1 MAKLLLGEPAPNF
14 ALADSQG
21 QTIELA
27 RLRGAPV
34 LLNFFKSDCSWCQV
48 EIPKLAEVYRR
59 HADLDL
65 RVVGVAVG
73 EATAQAEQFAR
84 EKELDFPIVV
94 DAGETGAAYGLERVP
109 TLVLVDAAG
118 IVTQVYEGSSEQ
130 LASIVEQTMLAA
142 VRGDKPCWPPCAATN
157 YPTFLWSATA
167 ARLLNNECSAMAE
180 DCLLLLPYFH

>member
-1 MAKLLLGEPAPNF
+1 MAKLLVGEPAPDF

-48 EIPKLAEVYRR
+48 EMPKLADVYRR
-59 HADLDL
+59 LADLDL
-65 RVVGVAVG
+65 HIVGVAVG
-73 EATAQAEQFAR
+73 EEAAQAEQFALD
-84 EKELDFPIVV
+84 KELDFSIVA

-118 IVTQVYEGSSEQ
+118 IVAQVYEGSSEQ
-130 LASIVEQTMLAA
+130 LASIVEQTILAA
-142 VRGDKPCWPPCAATN
+142 VHGHELPDFSLVGNGCA
-157 YPTFLWSATA
+157 P
-167 ARLLNNECSAMAE
+167 
-180 DCLLLLPYFH
+180 DG